1 MEDNVLTRI
10 AVKAAPC
17 RTHANMISAATAM
30 NLETFWK
37 NRRSLFFLVLFLV
50 LSLRMVRRLV
60 NHDKDDIPD
69 NKIGKMGW
77 TSINE

>member
-1 MEDNVLTRI
+1 
-10 AVKAAPC
+10 
-17 RTHANMISAATAM
+17 MISAATAM
-30 NLETFWK
+30 NLGTFWK
-37 NRRSLFFLVLFLV
+37 NRRSLFFLVLFLF